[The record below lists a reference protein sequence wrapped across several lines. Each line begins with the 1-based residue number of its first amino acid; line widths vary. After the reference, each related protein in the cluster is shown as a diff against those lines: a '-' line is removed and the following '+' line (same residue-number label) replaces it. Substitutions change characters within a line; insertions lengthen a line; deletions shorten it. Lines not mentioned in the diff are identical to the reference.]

1 MGPAKREPTL
11 KSPGAPRSEKANRG
25 DARADGSASAI
36 WDFDCQRS
44 FRFVPE
50 RSRVLLHR
58 AVRDARLPAHNMPAV
73 TCLERR
79 HQLIPITFAEF
90 RSAQDLALCARAFEA
105 SLGPLT
111 DLFAPELWQRGEGR
125 QEEISGSISVDK
137 CSSVNDRNATPCQA
151 RRCRCPTVAAMP
163 SRLKRSSDHTSER
176 LRERR
181 FVLPL

>member
-1 MGPAKREPTL
+1 
-11 KSPGAPRSEKANRG
+11 
-25 DARADGSASAI
+25 
-36 WDFDCQRS
+36 
-44 FRFVPE
+44 
-50 RSRVLLHR
+50 VLLHR

-125 QEEISGSISVDK
+125 QEEISGSFSVDK

-181 FVLPL
+181 FVLPLLAWGLSRDLPDYRLRATPAELWGRLWVAGFVSLRT